1 MVVLAWDQSYTQ
13 LVDLTTALAD
23 HAGGPPAATAQ
34 IALIN
39 MPFGAVDIPSIA
51 LAQLDAVI
59 ASRLAG
65 RVASRVL
72 HLNLDFVPLLG
83 LDLCN
88 IVAGAV
94 EANTAGLGDWIFKRA
109 AFPAMPDDPE
119 AYLLRHFSANR
130 AHLDLFRRELVGK
143 REAIDGFLDQLIERY
158 QLADQA
164 LVGFT
169 SMFSQ
174 NLASFALARKLK
186 QRNPALITVMGG
198 ANCEA
203 PMGAVIARQ
212 VEWIDFVF
220 SGPALRSFPEF
231 LELLLAGRRDDCHQ
245 LRGVLSRR
253 KLAAMAQPAAAMT
266 AGGAG
271 ATGGAAAG
279 GDAATVAAAPPAP
292 PAPGNGGGMREIGE
306 ELDIDTPVRLDYD
319 GYLEELDEKLPGLP
333 IEPKIPFET
342 SRGCWWGERSHCT
355 FCGLNGATMSY
366 RAMGAA
372 HALAVLH
379 DLFDRY
385 AERAAEF
392 RSVDNI
398 LPREYLT
405 EVLPHLRPPEHVSLF
420 YEIKADLREREVAV
434 LAQARVTRIQ
444 PGIEA
449 LASST
454 LKLMRKGTTSFQN
467 VRFLKHCLR
476 YGIDAL
482 WNLLVGFPNEPEEVY
497 EKYCRDLPLL
507 VHLPP
512 PSGAFPV
519 RFDRFSPYHA
529 LAREYGLPLRPCDFY
544 AMIYPF
550 DRRELEDLAY
560 FFVDARPD
568 APYAMSTARWLG
580 RLREGVE
587 RWRSRWFQ
595 RDGGARPELV
605 MRQRGGRQVVLDS
618 RSGRVVEHALEPL
631 ALALLADLDRQQR
644 AEQLAARHAAPA
656 GGRDGAGGAAPA
668 DVERALAALREHG
681 LVFEEGG
688 MLMSLVMAPEDPS
701 RAGRLAAGPA
711 GVEPPGPRFGQRP
724 TAPGSP

>member
-1 MVVLAWDQSYTQ
+1 
-13 LVDLTTALAD
+13 
-23 HAGGPPAATAQ
+23 
-34 IALIN
+34 

-51 LAQLDAVI
+51 LAQLDAVV
-59 ASRLAG
+59 AG
-65 RVASRVL
+65 QLGGTVASRVL

-88 IVAGAV
+88 VVAGAV

-109 AFPAMPDDPE
+109 AFPEMADDPE
-119 AYLLRHFSANR
+119 DYLLRHFSANR
-130 AHLDLFRRELVGK
+130 AYLDRFRRELVGR
-143 REAIDGFLDQLIERY
+143 REQLGGFLDELIERY
-158 QLADQA
+158 ALAEAD

-174 NLASFALARKLK
+174 NLASFALARRLK
-186 QRNPALITVMGG
+186 QRNPRLLTVIGG

-203 PMGAVIARQ
+203 PMGAVIARR

-220 SGPALRSFPEF
+220 SGPALRSFPRF
-231 LELLLAGRRDDCHQ
+231 LELLAAGRREECHE
-245 LRGVLSRR
+245 LRGVLSRAKLER
-253 KLAAMAQPAAAMT
+253 LAATGAAG
-266 AGGAG
+266 AGGA
-271 ATGGAAAG
+271 
-279 GDAATVAAAPPAP
+279 V
-292 PAPGNGGGMREIGE
+292 REIGE
-306 ELDIDTPVRLDYD
+306 ELDIDTPVPLDYD
-319 GYLEELDEKLPGLP
+319 GYLEELDDKLPGLP

-366 RAMGAA
+366 RAMGAG
-372 HALAVLH
+372 HALGVLH
-379 DLFDRY
+379 GLFDRY
-385 AERAAEF
+385 AGRAAEF

-420 YEIKADLREREVAV
+420 YEIKADLKEREVAV

-467 VRFLKHCLR
+467 LRFLKHCLR
-476 YGIDAL
+476 YGIDPV

-529 LAREYGLPLRPCDFY
+529 MAREHGLPLRPCDFY
-544 AMIYPF
+544 GMIYPF
-550 DRRELEDLAY
+550 ARADLDELAY
-560 FFVDARPD
+560 FFVDERPD

-587 RWRSRWFQ
+587 RWHTRWFQ
-595 RDGGARPELV
+595 RDGGARPELAL
-605 MRQRGGRQVVLDS
+605 RRRGGRQVVVDS
-618 RSGRVVEHALEPL
+618 RSGRTLEHELDPL
-631 ALALLADLDRQQR
+631 GMALLAGLERQQR
-644 AEQLAARHAAPA
+644 ADQLAARFAAQPQGGAEGTDGALTPA
-656 GGRDGAGGAAPA
+656 AGGAAGAGPA
-668 DVERALAALREHG
+668 SPEDVERALAALREHG

-688 MLMSLVMAPEDPS
+688 LLMSLVLTPEAWGPP
-701 RAGRLAAGPA
+701 AWAALPTA
-711 GVEPPGPRFGQRP
+711 APGPRA
-724 TAPGSP
+724 APPG